1 MPKNNLLQK
10 QKQLRTY
17 PCTEKITKKVET
29 ENGYFK
35 YCDNI
40 SKIVVLERHNKT
52 NNIGLGLVKNFDI
65 KNGALASTV
74 AHDSHNII
82 AIGDNDKDII
92 NAISQVKNMQG
103 GIAISS
109 NNEILDSLDLKI
121 GGLMSDKSID
131 VVNEKLKNMLDT
143 AYNKLGVNKEI
154 EPFMTLAFL
163 ALPVIPEIKI
173 TDKGL
178 FDVNKFEFIQI

>member
-1 MPKNNLLQK
+1 
-10 QKQLRTY
+10 
-17 PCTEKITKKVET
+17 
-29 ENGYFK
+29 
-35 YCDNI
+35 
-40 SKIVVLERHNKT
+40 
-52 NNIGLGLVKNFDI
+52 
-65 KNGALASTV
+65 
-74 AHDSHNII
+74 
-82 AIGDNDKDII
+82 
-92 NAISQVKNMQG
+92 MQG

-178 FDVNKFEFIQI
+178 FDVDKFEFIQI

>member
-1 MPKNNLLQK
+1 
-10 QKQLRTY
+10 
-17 PCTEKITKKVET
+17 
-29 ENGYFK
+29 
-35 YCDNI
+35 
-40 SKIVVLERHNKT
+40 
-52 NNIGLGLVKNFDI
+52 
-65 KNGALASTV
+65 
-74 AHDSHNII
+74 
-82 AIGDNDKDII
+82 
-92 NAISQVKNMQG
+92 MQG

>member
-1 MPKNNLLQK
+1 MA
-10 QKQLRTY
+10 
-17 PCTEKITKKVET
+17 VET
-29 ENGYFK
+29 T
-35 YCDNI
+35 
-40 SKIVVLERHNKT
+40 R
-52 NNIGLGLVKNFDI
+52 NNICVNHIIGQKTENFMVEGDSIIPDI
-65 KNGALASTV
+65 KP
-74 AHDSHNII
+74 
-82 AIGDNDKDII
+82 DII